1 MKCDQIELL
10 PPFVKAYQKSYIWF
24 WIARMNQYAVL
35 SGGISDKD
43 DNAAFSVSQAVSME
57 TSRAKQKLPII

>member
-1 MKCDQIELL
+1 
-10 PPFVKAYQKSYIWF
+10 
-24 WIARMNQYAVL
+24 MNQYAVL
-35 SGGISDKD
+35 SHGISDKD